1 MMAPRHELWGL
12 MSLPPSR
19 LADHFA
25 LARPCTK
32 VARRAGDSGKHPTP
46 EEIASS
52 VEWGVVTTPSS
63 GRTRS

>member
-52 VEWGVVTTPSS
+52 VEWGL
-63 GRTRS
+63 